1 MNNFA
6 AVAEHFRKLRCAFCQ
21 QSFTPEGLKLL
32 REEKDYWVVRV
43 TCQACHQPSGVAV
56 VGVDFDNGPAPAPA
70 KDKPAARRIDGIF
83 ASVSEEKRFAE
94 LAPINKDEVLDAAS
108 FIRNLGSD
116 WMRHLPRKKK

>member
-43 TCQACHQPSGVAV
+43 TCQACMQPSGVAV
-56 VGVDFDNGPAPAPA
+56 VGVDFQGDDASPVPR
-70 KDKPAARRIDGIF
+70 PAARRVDGIF
-83 ASVSEEKRFAE
+83 ASAKEEAKFAK
-94 LAPINKDEVLDAAS
+94 LPPIGVDEVLSAS
-108 FIRNLGSD
+108 AFIRDLGGD
-116 WMRHLPRKKK
+116 WLRHLKRR